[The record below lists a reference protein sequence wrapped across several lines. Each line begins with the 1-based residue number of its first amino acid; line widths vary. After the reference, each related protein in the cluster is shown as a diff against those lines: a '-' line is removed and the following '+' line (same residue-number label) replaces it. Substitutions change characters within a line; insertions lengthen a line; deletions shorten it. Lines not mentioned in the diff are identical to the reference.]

1 MAEKRV
7 NPTKQPTASDCQP
20 EQLSAEQALE
30 KILAAISPIQQ
41 SENIAITQALG
52 RVLAAPVN
60 APIQVP
66 GHDNSAMDG
75 YALSSTDRQLACD
88 DGLRMIGRSL
98 AGHPYLSS
106 VQSGECVRIMT
117 GAVMPAGADSV
128 VMQEQVTLQGD
139 QVLFPPDFGAGDNVR
154 SAGED
159 LQAGQA
165 IFTKGAQ
172 LRTADIGLLAC
183 LGLTTVE
190 VVRKVRVAFFST
202 GDELVSGGTA
212 LQPGQIYDS
221 NRQTLAALLQLPT
234 IEPQDLGLI
243 PDQPEK
249 LRTTFAQARDQADV
263 IITSGGVSVG
273 EADFVKEV
281 FSEQGAIDFWRI
293 AIKPGRPLAF
303 GKVGKAWFF
312 GLPGNPVSS
321 YVTFDL
327 FARPALDKIA
337 GSQPAAP
344 LRLLAQLDHAI
355 KKRPGRKE
363 YQRGVFSQAAD
374 GSLTVHT
381 TGNQSSGVLSSVSQ
395 ANCYI
400 ALAADSQGHDPGDWV
415 TIEPFRATLSRQSRL
430 PNALAVDPGRPH
442 Q

>member
-1 MAEKRV
+1 MAEKHV
-7 NPTKQPTASDCQP
+7 NPTDQPTASDCLP

-30 KILAAISPIQQ
+30 RILATISPIEQR
-41 SENIAITQALG
+41 ETIAISEALG
-52 RVLAAPVN
+52 RVLADPVR

-75 YALSSTDRQLACD
+75 YALSSNDRPLASNP
-88 DGLRMIGRSL
+88 GLQMVGRSL
-98 AGHPYLSS
+98 AGHPYTGRLHP
-106 VQSGECVRIMT
+106 GECVRIMT

-128 VMQEQVTLQGD
+128 VMQEKITLEGER
-139 QVLFPPDFGAGDNVR
+139 VLIPADFGTGDNVR
-154 SAGED
+154 AAGED
-159 LQAGQA
+159 LQAGQE
-165 IFTKGAQ
+165 IFASGAQ
-172 LRTADIGLLAC
+172 LKAADIGLLAS

-202 GDELVSGGTA
+202 GDELVPGGDA

-221 NRQTLAALLQLPT
+221 NRQTLAALLQLPA
-234 IEPQDLGLI
+234 IQAQDLGLI
-243 PDQPEK
+243 PDQPDR
-249 LRTTFAQARDQADV
+249 LRATFAQARDQADV

-273 EADFVKEV
+273 EADFVKAV
-281 FSEQGAIDFWRI
+281 FSEMGAIDFWRI

-303 GKVGKAWFF
+303 GRVGNAWFF

-327 FARPALDKIA
+327 FARPALEKIA
-337 GSQPAAP
+337 GAQPTAP
-344 LRLLAQLDHAI
+344 LRLQAQLDHAI

-363 YQRGVFSQAAD
+363 YQRGIFNQHED
-374 GSLTVHT
+374 GRLTVHT

-400 ALAADSQGHDPGDWV
+400 ALAADSHGHDAGDCV
-415 TIEPFRATLSRQSRL
+415 TIEPFRYR
-430 PNALAVDPGRPH
+430 
-442 Q
+442 